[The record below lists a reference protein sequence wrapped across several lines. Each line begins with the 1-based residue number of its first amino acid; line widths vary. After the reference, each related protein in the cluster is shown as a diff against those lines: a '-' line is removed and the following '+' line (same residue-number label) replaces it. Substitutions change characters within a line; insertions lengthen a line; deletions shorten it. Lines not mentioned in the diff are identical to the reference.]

1 MCDPFQ
7 LDPSVLSWL
16 LDPSDPGPRYLAL
29 RDVLHKP
36 KDDPELVRACLDAHR
51 NGPIAA
57 ILDKMD
63 PLGFWER
70 SGAGYNP
77 KYRSTVWSL
86 VFLAQLGAS
95 VEIDDRIQT
104 ACDYLIEQALC
115 PGGQFS
121 SNGHA
126 PSSTVDCL
134 QGNLCWA
141 LPAMGYEH
149 PDLATAFE
157 WMARTVSGEGIAP
170 NTDRTA
176 PVRFYAYKSA
186 PNFVCGANMNL
197 PCAWGAAKVLL
208 ALSQIP
214 VPQRTPLMDLAIRM
228 GVDFLFSVDP
238 VDATYPSGMTGKP
251 SPNWWKFG
259 FPVFYVTDILQIVE
273 VLVSLGFGND
283 PRLDRAFQFILNKRD
298 PKGRWLLEYEYNGK
312 TWVDLGIKKQPSK
325 WVTLRALKVL
335 TAINSKF

>member
-1 MCDPFQ
+1 MDNQFQ
-7 LDPSVLSWL
+7 LNPSVISWL
-16 LDPSDPGPRYLAL
+16 LDPSDPGARYLAM
-29 RDVLHKP
+29 RDVLRKP
-36 KDDPELVRACLDAHR
+36 KDDPEFIQARLAAHM
-51 NGPIAA
+51 NGPIAS

-77 KYRSTVWSL
+77 KYRSTVWAL
-86 VFLAQLGAS
+86 IFLAQLGAS
-95 VEIDDRIQT
+95 VELDSRIKT

-141 LPAMGYEH
+141 LPALGYDH
-149 PDLATAFE
+149 PDLINAFD

-170 NTDRTA
+170 NTDRSA
-176 PVRFYAYKSA
+176 PMRFYAYKSA
-186 PNFVCGANMNL
+186 PNFVCGANLNL

-214 VPQRTPLMDLAIRM
+214 VTQRSPLMDLAIRI

-238 VDATYPSGMTGKP
+238 ADATYPSGMTGKP

-259 FPVFYVTDILQIVE
+259 FPVFYVTDLLQIAE
-273 VLVSLGFGND
+273 VLIALGFSED
-283 PRLDRAFQFILNKRD
+283 PRLTRTLEIILDKRNAE
-298 PKGRWLLEYEYNGK
+298 GRWTLEYEYNGK
-312 TWVDLGIKKQPSK
+312 TWVDLGAKKQPDK
-325 WVTLRALKVL
+325 WVTIRALKVL
-335 TAINSKF
+335 TAGSH